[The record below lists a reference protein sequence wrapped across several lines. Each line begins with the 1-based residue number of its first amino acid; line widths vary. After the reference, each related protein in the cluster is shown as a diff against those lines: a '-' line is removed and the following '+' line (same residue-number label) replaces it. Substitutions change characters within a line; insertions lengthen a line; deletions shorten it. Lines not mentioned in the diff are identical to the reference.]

1 MAGLLDELGNFLA
14 NLPAAA
20 LQIIGSPVTIGAE
33 IAQRAGFC
41 AGCAGQWARV
51 LDSLGAW
58 SVDYATGV
66 IRDFATDPRTWVT
79 LALVAASCIG
89 TAGAGCVA
97 AATAAITQASIDLA
111 DQVGRDMEAR
121 ARREVETQIM
131 SLPERAQDFAR
142 AEGDRIVD
150 AAAEEAR
157 AKTRAAAGDLLYAL
171 APRALLD
178 MLERGGPDADR
189 IVSQSVAPIAE
200 LARRLTPLAG
210 SEQAAAAV
218 QEARVGARGA
228 LTTAVRDSIR
238 TGKPIQTTTRKA
250 LEPFLAAVAARL
262 QDAAFRGAA
271 AASNDLGGN
280 LQNLSLAWDIDQI
293 RAALVALYAGA
304 ARSPGDPRRVAAT
317 APVWQVA
324 PTAAGL
330 AAAPLRPYTEIRES
344 RVNAIAQAAP
354 LAAIR
359 SALHA
364 RDRITPDKPYPY
376 ADQAI
381 RRYIETHAGDVRPVM
396 LTGRNNTAAAIAA
409 ALAPGLAASLD
420 VRVAAPVAASAP
432 VVRELDA
439 TRPEFAG
446 GLADRVASRRVE
458 LAAERPAGLAAE
470 PPAGIPWGKIGL
482 VAGALGLGY
491 VLTR

>member
-1 MAGLLDELGNFLA
+1 MAGFFDDLGGFLA
-14 NLPAAA
+14 DLPAAA
-20 LQIIGSPVTIGAE
+20 LQIIGSPVTVGAE
-33 IAQRAGFC
+33 IAQRAGIC

-111 DQVGRDMEAR
+111 DKVGRDMEAR

-131 SLPERAQDFAR
+131 SIPERARDFAR

-178 MLERGGPDADR
+178 LLERGGPDADR

-200 LARRLTPLAG
+200 LARRLGPLDP
-210 SEQAAAAV
+210 EAAAATV
-218 QEARVGARGA
+218 AEARTAARGA
-228 LTTAVRDSIR
+228 LMTAVRAAIK
-238 TGKPIQTTTRKA
+238 TGAAVETQLRGA
-250 LEPFLAAVAARL
+250 LEPTLATYAARL
-262 QDAAFRGAA
+262 VADAKAGAGRA
-271 AASNDLGGN
+271 TSDLGGN
-280 LQNLSLAWDIDQI
+280 LQNLSLSWDPRQV
-293 RAALVALYAGA
+293 RAALVEFYQA
-304 ARSPGDPRRVAAT
+304 APRSPGDPRRVAAT
-317 APVWQVA
+317 APIWQVA
-324 PTAAGL
+324 TSARDL
-330 AAAPLRPYTEIRES
+330 AAAPLAPYIGIREA

-359 SALHA
+359 SALRA

-381 RRYIETHAGDVRPVM
+381 RRYVETHAADVRPVM

-432 VVRELDA
+432 GVRELDA
-439 TRPEFAG
+439 TLPDPAGQFA
-446 GLADRVASRRVE
+446 ARVASRLVE
-458 LAAERPAGLAAE
+458 LDAERPARVQLAA